1 MTETSDF
8 SERAADLE
16 KTLRNIISIGY
27 RRSSPASRMVEMLNV
42 AEGKIMEIE
51 ENRRTIN
58 RINALKEDPAPL

>member
-1 MTETSDF
+1 
-8 SERAADLE
+8 
-16 KTLRNIISIGY
+16 
-27 RRSSPASRMVEMLNV
+27 MVEMLNV